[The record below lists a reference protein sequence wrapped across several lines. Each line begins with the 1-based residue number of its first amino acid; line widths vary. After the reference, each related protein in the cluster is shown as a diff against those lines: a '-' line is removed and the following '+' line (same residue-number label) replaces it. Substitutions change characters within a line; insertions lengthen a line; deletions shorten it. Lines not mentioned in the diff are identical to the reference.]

1 MGALER
7 VGGVDPRTRLSG
19 GVRASKGATTFVD
32 LPISATLLLPRGPVA
47 YGNAMILSPDQYA
60 SLRFALNADLGLFA
74 PELSVA
80 GTILLALF
88 LRVFKTFD
96 RIHLNAVAVWP
107 LLAALVSLGL
117 QWYDLFHELPG
128 GPIFTGLLQ
137 MDAFATFL
145 RTLLILFALDALWLG
160 GITGLADREDSADY
174 LVLLLGGTL
183 GMMVMVS
190 ANHLLMVFVGLEM
203 ASLPCY
209 ALAGFLKGRKAGSE
223 SALKYVLYGSAAS
236 GVALYGMSLLV
247 AQFGTGSLTGIAHG
261 YADLVKSGGI
271 DGATFAA
278 TALVLA
284 GFAFKLSAV
293 PFHFWL
299 PDVFEGAAAEVGAFL
314 SVASK
319 AAAVGLT
326 ARFLMI
332 LQREVGP
339 LDPGLLPRTLGVPLL
354 ISAMLTMTLGNL
366 AALQQVNLK
375 RLLAYSTI
383 AHAGVLLLG
392 LAIFTADGAS
402 ATLYYLL
409 GYLPTNLAAFAV
421 VAILRQ
427 RAGIETL
434 DGLRG
439 LWLRSPGLAGA
450 LAISVLSLL
459 GLPPLVGFAGKFQVF
474 EALYEAG
481 RANPSVGAWHFVA
494 LGVAVL
500 NTAISAGYYLKVLK
514 LSFLDEPEVGAA
526 PIEEGASA
534 GALLGVLAIAIVVL
548 GLAWNPVVLF
558 TARAVAGMG

>member
-1 MGALER
+1 
-7 VGGVDPRTRLSG
+7 
-19 GVRASKGATTFVD
+19 
-32 LPISATLLLPRGPVA
+32 
-47 YGNAMILSPDQYA
+47 MILSPEQYTA
-60 SLRFALNADLGLFA
+60 LRSGLNADLGLFL
-74 PELSVA
+74 PELLVA
-80 GTILLALF
+80 GTVLLVLALRLF
-88 LRVFKTFD
+88 RAFD
-96 RIHLNAVAVWP
+96 RVNRNAIAVWP
-107 LLAALVSLGL
+107 LIGALTFLGL
-117 QWYDLFHELPG
+117 QWYDLFHGLRG
-128 GPIFTGLLQ
+128 GAIFTGLLQ
-137 MDAFATFL
+137 VDAFATFL
-145 RTLLILFALDALWLG
+145 RTLLILFALGALWLG
-160 GITGLADREDSADY
+160 GITGLPDREDSADY
-174 LVLLLGGTL
+174 LVLLLGATL

-190 ANHLLMVFVGLEM
+190 ANHLMMVFLGLEM

-236 GVALYGMSLLV
+236 GVALYGISLLV
-247 AQFGTGSLTGIAHG
+247 TKFGTGSLSGIAHG

-271 DGATFAA
+271 DGLTFAA
-278 TALVLA
+278 TALLLA

-314 SVASK
+314 SISSK

-326 ARFLMI
+326 ARFLLI

-339 LDPGLLPRTLGVPLL
+339 LDAALLPRTIGIPLL
-354 ISAMLTMTLGNL
+354 ILAMLTMTLGNL
-366 AALQQVNLK
+366 AALGQTNLK

-402 ATLYYLL
+402 ATLYYLI
-409 GYLPTNLAAFAV
+409 GYLPTNLAAFGI
-421 VAILRQ
+421 VAILRN
-427 RAGIETL
+427 RAGIETM

-439 LWLRSPGLAGA
+439 LGIRSPALAGA

-481 RANPSVGAWHFVA
+481 RVNPTLATWSTIA

-514 LSFLDEPEVGAA
+514 VSFLDEIEDGAK
-526 PIEEGASA
+526 PIAAGFSA
-534 GALLGVLAIAIVVL
+534 KLFLGLLTIAIVVL
-548 GLAWNPVVLF
+548 GVAWNPVMQF
-558 TARAVAGMG
+558 TTRAVAGMG

>member
-1 MGALER
+1 M
-7 VGGVDPRTRLSG
+7 
-19 GVRASKGATTFVD
+19 
-32 LPISATLLLPRGPVA
+32 
-47 YGNAMILSPDQYA
+47 
-60 SLRFALNADLGLFA
+60 
-74 PELSVA
+74 
-80 GTILLALF
+80 
-88 LRVFKTFD
+88 
-96 RIHLNAVAVWP
+96 
-107 LLAALVSLGL
+107 
-117 QWYDLFHELPG
+117 
-128 GPIFTGLLQ
+128 
-137 MDAFATFL
+137 
-145 RTLLILFALDALWLG
+145 
-160 GITGLADREDSADY
+160 
-174 LVLLLGGTL
+174 
-183 GMMVMVS
+183 
-190 ANHLLMVFVGLEM
+190 
-203 ASLPCY
+203 
-209 ALAGFLKGRKAGSE
+209 
-223 SALKYVLYGSAAS
+223 
-236 GVALYGMSLLV
+236 YGMSLLV

-409 GYLPTNLAAFAV
+409 GYFPTNLAAFAV

>member
-1 MGALER
+1 
-7 VGGVDPRTRLSG
+7 
-19 GVRASKGATTFVD
+19 
-32 LPISATLLLPRGPVA
+32 
-47 YGNAMILSPDQYA
+47 MILSPEQYA
-60 SLRFALNADLGLFA
+60 SLRFALNADLGVFA
-74 PELSVA
+74 PELLVA

-96 RIHLNAVAVWP
+96 RIHLNAIAVWP
-107 LLAALVSLGL
+107 LLAALTFLGSR
-117 QWYDLFHELPG
+117 WYDLFHGIPG

-145 RTLLILFALDALWLG
+145 RTLLILFAIAALWLG
-160 GITGLADREDSADY
+160 GITGLPDREDSADY
-174 LVLLLGGTL
+174 LVLLLGATL

-190 ANHLLMVFVGLEM
+190 ANHLIMVFVGLEM

-247 AQFGTGSLTGIAHG
+247 AQFGTGSLTGIAHA
-261 YADLVKSGGI
+261 YATLVKSGGI
-271 DGATFAA
+271 DGQTFAA
-278 TALVLA
+278 TALLLA

-326 ARFLMI
+326 ARFLLI
-332 LQREVGP
+332 LQHEVGP

-421 VAILRQ
+421 VAILRE

-434 DGLRG
+434 NGLRG

-450 LAISVLSLL
+450 LAISMLSLL

-474 EALYEAG
+474 EALYQAG
-481 RANPSVGAWHFVA
+481 RANPSVGALHSVA

-500 NTAISAGYYLKVLK
+500 NTAISSGYYLKVLK

-526 PIEEGASA
+526 PIAEGASA

-558 TARAVAGMG
+558 TARAVAEMG

>member
-1 MGALER
+1 MGYVVEWDR
-7 VGGVDPRTRLSG
+7 PTKSKSG
-19 GVRASKGATTFVD
+19 H
-32 LPISATLLLPRGPVA
+32 LLLRDGHT

-60 SLRFALNADLGLFA
+60 SLRSALNADLGLFA
-74 PELSVA
+74 PELLVA
-80 GTILLALF
+80 GTVLLALF
-88 LRVFKTFD
+88 LRLFQAFD
-96 RIHLNAVAVWP
+96 RIHLNAIAVWP
-107 LLAALVSLGL
+107 LLAALALLGS
-117 QWYDLFHELPG
+117 QWFDLFNGIPG

-145 RTLLILFALDALWLG
+145 RTLLILFALGALWLG
-160 GITGLADREDSADY
+160 GITGLPDREDSADY
-174 LVLLLGGTL
+174 LVLLLGATL

-190 ANHLLMVFVGLEM
+190 ANHLMMVFIGLEM

-236 GVALYGMSLLV
+236 GVALYGISMLV
-247 AQFGTGSLTGIAHG
+247 TQFGTGSMSGIAHG
-261 YADLVKSGGI
+261 YADLVKSGGV
-271 DGATFAA
+271 DGYTFAA
-278 TALVLA
+278 TALLLA

-326 ARFLMI
+326 ARFLLI
-332 LQREVGP
+332 LQHEVGP
-339 LDPGLLPRTLGVPLL
+339 LDPSLLSRTLGVPLL

-366 AALQQVNLK
+366 AAFGQTNLT

-392 LAIFTADGAS
+392 LAIFTADGAA

-421 VAILRQ
+421 VAILRN

-439 LWLRSPGLAGA
+439 LWTRSPGLAGA
-450 LAISVLSLL
+450 LAISMLSLL

-474 EALYEAG
+474 DALYEAG
-481 RANPSVGAWHFVA
+481 RANPSAGALYFVA

-500 NTAISAGYYLKVLK
+500 NTAISAGYYLKVVK
-514 LSFLDEPEVGAA
+514 LSFLDEPEAGVA
-526 PIEEGASA
+526 PIVEGRSA
-534 GALLGVLAIAIVVL
+534 GALLALLAIAMVALSV
-548 GLAWNPVVLF
+548 AWNPVMLF
-558 TARAVAGMG
+558 TARAVSGMG

>member
-247 AQFGTGSLTGIAHG
+247 VQFGTGSLTGIAHG

>member
-1 MGALER
+1 
-7 VGGVDPRTRLSG
+7 
-19 GVRASKGATTFVD
+19 
-32 LPISATLLLPRGPVA
+32 
-47 YGNAMILSPDQYA
+47 MILSPDQYA
-60 SLRFALNADLGLFA
+60 SLRSTLNADLGLFA
-74 PELSVA
+74 PELLVA
-80 GTILLALF
+80 GTVLLALF
-88 LRVFKTFD
+88 LRIFKTFD

-107 LLAALVSLGL
+107 LLAALAFLGL
-117 QWYDLFHELPG
+117 QWNDLFHGAQG

-145 RTLLILFALDALWLG
+145 RTLLILFVLGAVWLG
-160 GITGLADREDSADY
+160 GITGLPDREDSADY
-174 LVLLLGGTL
+174 LVLLLGATL

-236 GVALYGMSLLV
+236 GVALYGISLLV
-247 AQFGTGSLTGIAHG
+247 TQFGTGSMIGIAHG
-261 YADLVKSGGI
+261 FADQAKSGGI
-271 DGATFAA
+271 DGYTLAA
-278 TALVLA
+278 TALLLA
-284 GFAFKLSAV
+284 GFGFKLSTV

-326 ARFLMI
+326 ARFLLI
-332 LQREVGP
+332 LQHEVGP
-339 LDPGLLPRTLGVPLL
+339 LDPSLLPRTLGVPLL
-354 ISAMLTMTLGNL
+354 ILAMLTMTLGNL
-366 AALQQVNLK
+366 AAFGQTDLK

-392 LAIFTADGAS
+392 LAIFTADGAA

-409 GYLPTNLAAFAV
+409 GYLPTNLAAFAL
-421 VAILRQ
+421 VAILRS

-439 LWLRSPGLAGA
+439 LWMHSPGLAGA

-459 GLPPLVGFAGKFQVF
+459 GLPPLVGFAGKFQIF
-474 EALYEAG
+474 QALYEAG
-481 RANPSVGAWHFVA
+481 RANPSVGALHFVA
-494 LGVAVL
+494 LAVAVL
-500 NTAISAGYYLKVLK
+500 NTAISAGYYLKVVK
-514 LSFLDEPEVGAA
+514 LSFLDEPENSGA
-526 PIEEGASA
+526 PIVEGRSA
-534 GALLGVLAIAIVVL
+534 GLLLGLLAIAIVTL
-548 GLAWNPVVLF
+548 GLAWNPVMLF